1 VVWYTLLRARDL
13 PVLAEDALAVD
24 TLVLP
29 VDLEVGAEGTQ
40 VVAAGSLLLAM
51 DADLLSVDT
60 QVLPKVWVQWLAAGY
75 IFISSAYFSK
85 ALLLNTCMAVW

>member
-1 VVWYTLLRARDL
+1 MVHTVESQGL

-40 VVAAGSLLLAM
+40 VVAAGSLL
-51 DADLLSVDT
+51 
-60 QVLPKVWVQWLAAGY
+60 
-75 IFISSAYFSK
+75 
-85 ALLLNTCMAVW
+85 